1 MDESVALDASAPQSG
16 CSRQSTLLLPHDSG
30 RANDTPATSLVPY
43 PGTCACSGR
52 HAARLRCN
60 GHGTGQFGR
69 VTEYECTRS
78 TITRGDR
85 LVQTICRGPGRYDLA
100 AQPDTLLPM
109 QGMPVPKIAKSTS
122 TEHDLPYGSGA

>member
-1 MDESVALDASAPQSG
+1 MDESVAVDASAPQSG
-16 CSRQSTLLLPHDSG
+16 CSRQSTLLLPNDSG

-69 VTEYECTRS
+69 VTECECTRS
-78 TITRGDR
+78 TITRGIDW
-85 LVQTICRGPGRYDLA
+85 CRQSVAASGRYDLA

-122 TEHDLPYGSGA
+122 TEHDLPYRPGA